1 MNELLSRIE
10 LAIKH
15 LSTLDT
21 LFTDKSSYTF
31 PKEKDDYELYKY
43 NKDEL
48 IKEFNVIGAF
58 DEIYSQKNRQM
69 KLADIFEYIF
79 LGRCFYAMGTRR
91 SKISNKEKFLKGLL
105 HFINLLMC
113 YESITVNVERRNK
126 FLDKL
131 TTIIPS
137 IAKEENY
144 KSLRKHKG
152 SIGLPSKDPKLKS
165 LNDYFDEFLPKTA
178 GGLWHEL
185 IVYCFLLRN
194 NLGYILPL
202 LLHQKIYSK
211 TDHLVPPDYLII
223 TKDRQIFGIEV
234 GSKKE
239 IQSGSFSLKTAI
251 PTATIDTINSRSSDR
266 CPICKNWINF
276 CPYVIDKY
284 SNFEESISD
293 VEVRCLLKCKLYSE
307 KQIVNGECIYSKFSR
322 KETKKLIHTKHKFAD
337 GKHYHYKC
345 VLNNI
350 SKKER
355 TELIKAKDEI
365 AIKTHLPYYQ
375 GLENLMTNE

>member
-1 MNELLSRIE
+1 MNELLNKIE

-15 LSTLDT
+15 LKTLDT
-21 LFTDKSSYTF
+21 LFTEKASYVF

-48 IKEFNVIGAF
+48 IKEFNLISAF
-58 DEIYSQKNRQM
+58 EEVYSKKNRQM

-79 LGRCFYAMGTRR
+79 LGRCFYAMGTKKSDA
-91 SKISNKEKFLKGLL
+91 SKKEKFLKGLL

-113 YESITVNVERRNK
+113 YESITINVERRNK

-131 TTIIPS
+131 VENIPS
-137 IAKEENY
+137 ILNEENY
-144 KSLRKHKG
+144 KILRNYKG
-152 SIGLPSKDPKLKS
+152 TVGLPSKDPNLKK
-165 LNDYFDEFLPKTA
+165 LNDYFDELLPKTA

-202 LLHQKIYSK
+202 LLHQKIYSRN
-211 TDHLVPPDYLII
+211 DHLVPPDYLII
-223 TKDRQIFGIEV
+223 TKDKRIYGIEV

-276 CPYVIDKY
+276 CPYVIEKY
-284 SNFEESISD
+284 SNFKDNITDIEI
-293 VEVRCLLKCKLYSE
+293 RCLLKCDLFNE
-307 KQIVNGECIYSKFSR
+307 NEIVNGICIYSKYQR
-322 KETKKLIHTKHKFAD
+322 KQAKKLVHTQHDYSD

-345 VLNNI
+345 VLNEV
-350 SKKER
+350 SKEKKNQ
-355 TELIKAKDEI
+355 IIQAKDEI
-365 AIKTHLPYYQ
+365 AIKTHMPYYQ
-375 GLENLMTNE
+375 GLENLFNL